1 MRGNNVNRLVWN
13 NNFTNDKR
21 HSANHEP
28 YKKTCNKCYEPL
40 VMTPKAGGFTAMDL
54 NGSKHQCKGKPAKS
68 RLKAALIK
76 TNKTKSVTEKGKA
89 QDWLVANGFDKAD
102 YL

>member
-21 HSANHEP
+21 HSANQEP
-28 YKKTCNKCYEPL
+28 YKKTCSKCFEPL
-40 VMTPKAGGFTAMDL
+40 VMTPKAGKFTAMDL
-54 NGSKHQCKGKPAKS
+54 NGSKHKCKGNPSKS
-68 RLKAALIK
+68 RVKAAL
-76 TNKTKSVTEKGKA
+76 NKKSKSVTEKGKA
-89 QDWLVANGFDKAD
+89 QDWLVAHGFDKAD